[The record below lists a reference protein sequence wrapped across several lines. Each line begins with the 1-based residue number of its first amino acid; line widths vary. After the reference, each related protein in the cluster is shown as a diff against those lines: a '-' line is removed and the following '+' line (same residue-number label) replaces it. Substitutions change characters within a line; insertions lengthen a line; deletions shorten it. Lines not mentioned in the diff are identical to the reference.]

1 MSNVLIGSSNI
12 ARFYKASKFTKFRP
26 YTLARCTDYSSFIAI
41 MGESTEES
49 IVISVIENFLCNR
62 VRAEPDGDIERII
75 GETTQDFLATIKEA
89 ALRLPDSKFAVVMPL
104 QRPSLPW
111 YQDNLLNLRGQL
123 EVGLTDLHLDNVARI
138 DCASILT
145 QDFVDDKVH
154 LTEKS
159 GESFVNF
166 ILGQS
171 ETFFKSISVDLTGAD
186 PPAPSTDE
194 ALQRR
199 IEYLE
204 SAFKA
209 RNVSDNLVLARL
221 REELDT
227 TANKA
232 REDRIIINGL
242 VCKLPLPVE
251 IRAKTEMLRE
261 VVTGVFNFLIPDFQ
275 GKITF
280 VSQGKSVASP
290 LPMVEVRLDS
300 VENAAAVRKAFAEK
314 SRSRLLT
321 GDFEKLFITNSVNLA
336 TRVRIDVMKAIA
348 KNVSSTNVKAYVV
361 GFISRPI
368 LHVKKV
374 LTGSHLSYTFVD
386 SIMKYSNLIRPAD
399 LAAAYR
405 RAGSSFDGQLQQNFV
420 LMTEAEREECWSTS
434 EPSSGSGHASTSFY
448 RGRGGRGYDRG
459 YDRGG
464 RGYDRGGRGYDRGGR
479 GYDRGGRGSDRGER
493 SYDRGDSRGR
503 QGVKRP
509 SSTSSE
515 RAEKLSRK

>member
-1 MSNVLIGSSNI
+1 
-12 ARFYKASKFTKFRP
+12 
-26 YTLARCTDYSSFIAI
+26 
-41 MGESTEES
+41 
-49 IVISVIENFLCNR
+49 
-62 VRAEPDGDIERII
+62 
-75 GETTQDFLATIKEA
+75 
-89 ALRLPDSKFAVVMPL
+89 
-104 QRPSLPW
+104 
-111 YQDNLLNLRGQL
+111 
-123 EVGLTDLHLDNVARI
+123 
-138 DCASILT
+138 
-145 QDFVDDKVH
+145 
-154 LTEKS
+154 
-159 GESFVNF
+159 
-166 ILGQS
+166 
-171 ETFFKSISVDLTGAD
+171 
-186 PPAPSTDE
+186 
-194 ALQRR
+194 
-199 IEYLE
+199 
-204 SAFKA
+204 
-209 RNVSDNLVLARL
+209 VSDNLVLARL

-420 LMTEAEREECWSTS
+420 LVLANN
-434 EPSSGSGHASTSFY
+434 SSKRKSFNGTLALY
-448 RGRGGRGYDRG
+448 FCRLDILNNFLRFEKNQKLMKMIRLKNRNLL
-459 YDRGG
+459 
-464 RGYDRGGRGYDRGGR
+464 
-479 GYDRGGRGSDRGER
+479 
-493 SYDRGDSRGR
+493 
-503 QGVKRP
+503 
-509 SSTSSE
+509 SSF
-515 RAEKLSRK
+515 LL